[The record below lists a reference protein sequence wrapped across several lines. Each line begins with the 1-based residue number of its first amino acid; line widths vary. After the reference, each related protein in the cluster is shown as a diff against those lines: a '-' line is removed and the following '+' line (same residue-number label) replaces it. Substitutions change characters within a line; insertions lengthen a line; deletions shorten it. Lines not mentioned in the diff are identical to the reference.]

1 MSTARSD
8 EPDVAR
14 LRAMARQRLDEAA
27 STGTRTVLSAAAMH
41 ALMRLA
47 ATPEHAADALL
58 LQQELEVHQIEI
70 DAIADE
76 LRRRRP

>member
-8 EPDVAR
+8 EPDAAG
-14 LRAMARQRLDEAA
+14 LRAMARQRLHDAA

-41 ALMRLA
+41 TLMRLA
-47 ATPEHAADALL
+47 ATPGHAADALL

-70 DAIADE
+70 DAIMDE
-76 LRRRRP
+76 LRARGA